1 MPGIPMLGPEE
12 LTPGPHRDLV
22 HALQELHAAAG
33 WPSTRLISKARGD
46 FPATLSHE
54 RVRSI
59 LSGKSL
65 PLWPTLETLV
75 RVLVSMRNSAPRDTE
90 TEIARFMSLW
100 KAAKLG
106 EYGAVEQLIHGGVAE
121 SVYGDGGQWTAS
133 DIVRLLTNPI
143 YAIEIDPDLAFPH
156 EPIIS
161 EEEWI
166 AASLRFIGEV
176 GPEAFL
182 RTLLDILKG
191 GWIASADPDFQ
202 GNGEDSLHG
211 MVDADAADEYVVTQI
226 LRRLGTE
233 TNILG
238 RSAAKV
244 RKQSS
249 EIEAHLESELE
260 QLESDVNV
268 LRQALIVS
276 PDTWEDL
283 SVEAKRLVLLYL
295 IDRVTVGPSKSKS
308 IEEQLKI
315 EWRIPVPGEAS
326 D

>member
-1 MPGIPMLGPEE
+1 MLGREE

-22 HALQELHAAAG
+22 YALQELHAAAG

-75 RVLVSMRNSAPRDTE
+75 RVLVSMRDPAPRDTE

-100 KAAKLG
+100 KAAELG
-106 EYGAVEQLIHGGVAE
+106 EYGAVEQLIHGSVAE
-121 SVYGDGGQWTAS
+121 SVYGDGSHWTPS
-133 DIVRLLTNPI
+133 DVVRVLTNPI
-143 YAIEIDPDLAFPH
+143 YAIEIDPALAFPH
-156 EPIIS
+156 EPLIS

-191 GWIASADPDFQ
+191 GWVASADPDFQ
-202 GNGEDSLHG
+202 DDEEDCTHG

-226 LRRLGTE
+226 LHRLGTE
-233 TNILG
+233 VNLLG
-238 RSAAKV
+238 RSV
-244 RKQSS
+244 RKLRKQESEIDAHLAS
-249 EIEAHLESELE
+249 EIEG
-260 QLESDVNV
+260 LESDAHVM
-268 LRQALIVS
+268 REALIVS
-276 PDTWEDL
+276 PDTWKDL
-283 SVEAKRLVLLYL
+283 PDEAKRLVFLYL
-295 IDRVTVGPSKSKS
+295 IDRVVVSPSASMS
-308 IEEQLKI
+308 IEERLKI
-315 EWRIPVPGEAS
+315 EWRIPVEE
-326 D
+326 DLD